1 MKWAA
6 IACAVL
12 AILTVVCTSQD
23 AKVKHSDVVF
33 MGPKDG
39 ELYDAYG
46 GTMVSWGG
54 QVWKDT
60 DGARKYFLDRVDAAH
75 ERDMRYCAGLAFR
88 TAFAKMIDFDE
99 GFEESICLTLDGE
112 RILVPWLWDHEH
124 EGHPA
129 YWFCTNAPGYRE
141 FLRHQVRM
149 ATATDIEGLHID
161 DYAGTAGTEW
171 RGGCFCPHC
180 MAAFREWLGEHV
192 DEGELAEASVGSLEG
207 FDYGEFLRGQG
218 VTVDDY
224 RRKVDSTL
232 PLGPEYLTFQ
242 YRASAAWV
250 EEIHKYAEEII
261 GHPLMLSVNSAA
273 SSPKSLVIADKLTYF
288 CGEVPRNAE
297 DRQVSTHPI
306 LVFKLGDALGRPQV
320 STASG
325 QDWAYCME
333 HDLPG
338 LVRTWVAQAYAYGH
352 QLMCPVRQWAY
363 TKDKGTHWWETDPDD
378 FTDLYRFVRENA
390 ALLDDYEAVADVG
403 VVYSNAAFRK
413 NQKQAQEAAV
423 ALARA
428 NVPFR
433 LLLAGD
439 DWLPNRLIEEALA
452 GLKAIVVTE
461 PLHLDEEQQ
470 TVLDGAK
477 DRLVAWGDMERLEE
491 LVPRQVGIAGAE
503 SITAI
508 PREVPGDAERPFVVH
523 LVNRNY
529 DGDADAMVQQ
539 GPFTLSVR
547 RSLLDGADAVKATM
561 RRPGQE
567 PVELAL
573 KQTMDGVEVAVP
585 ELDLWG
591 IVVVERSG

>member
-6 IACAVL
+6 IACALLVTIPAL
-12 AILTVVCTSQD
+12 CAAQD
-23 AKVKHSDVVF
+23 ARVKRSDVVF

-46 GTMVSWGG
+46 ATMVSWGG
-54 QVWKDT
+54 FLRQDT
-60 DGARKYFLDRVDAAH
+60 EGAKKWFLNNISTAH
-75 ERDMRYCAGLAFR
+75 ERGMRYCVGLAFR
-88 TAFAKMIDFDE
+88 TAFAAMIDFDE
-99 GFEESICLTLDGE
+99 NFEESICLTLDRE
-112 RILVPWLWDHEH
+112 KLLVPWLWDHEH
-124 EGHPA
+124 KGHPA

-141 FLRHQVRM
+141 FLRWKVRQ
-149 ATATDIEGLHID
+149 ACLTDIEGLHID

-180 MAAFREWLGEHV
+180 TAAFRAWLGEHV
-192 DEGELAEASVGSLEG
+192 APEKLEEVGVESLED

-232 PLGPEYLTFQ
+232 PLGPEFLTFQ
-242 YRASAAWV
+242 YKASAAWV
-250 EEIHKYAEEII
+250 EEIHKYAEEIT

-288 CGEVPRNAE
+288 CGEVPRSA
-297 DRQVSTHPI
+297 DQRQVSTHPI

-363 TKDKGTHWWETDPDD
+363 TQEKGTHWWETDPDD
-378 FTDLYRFVRENA
+378 FTDLYRFVRQNA

-403 VVYSNAAFRK
+403 LVYSNAAFRK
-413 NQKQAQEAAV
+413 NQKQGQEAAV

-428 NVPFR
+428 NVPFQM
-433 LLLAGD
+433 LLAGD
-439 DWLPNRLIEEALA
+439 DWLPNRLTEEALE

-461 PLHLDEEQQ
+461 PLHLDDEQQ
-470 TVLDGAK
+470 AALDGAK

-491 LVPRQVGIAGAE
+491 LVPRQVGITGAE

-529 DGDADAMVQQ
+529 DGEADAMVRQ
-539 GPFTLSVR
+539 GPFTLALR
-547 RSLLDGADAVKATM
+547 RSLLDGADVVKATM
-561 RRPGQE
+561 HCPGQE

-573 KQTMDGVEVAVP
+573 KHTADGVEATVP
-585 ELDLWG
+585 ALDLWG
-591 IVVVERSG
+591 IVALEADR